1 MVPMLPEIL
10 FEGQNKKYWE
20 FDGWKPKAK
29 PGASPELKKAI
40 AEFLSDIEEAEKDTF
55 VDDTIDDIE
64 EM

>member
-10 FEGQNKKYWE
+10 FEGQNEKYWE

-40 AEFLSDIEEAEKDTF
+40 AEFVSDIETAEQESN
-55 VDDTIDDIE
+55 VDGRFDTIEDA
-64 EM
+64 